1 MIKPIVYKY
10 TIPTRFSDL
19 DSYNHVN
26 FKHYFDFVINSR
38 LFYMQDRF
46 KLGLF
51 ELAEITG
58 IGFYATESQ
67 IKFLR
72 PIKGI
77 TNVEVESFVEEVVN
91 ESLLKIPFKI
101 FDKTSGKI
109 YSQGRIDFTIVDVKT
124 GWSTPIT
131 DKVTELLFEEIGE

>member
-1 MIKPIVYKY
+1 
-10 TIPTRFSDL
+10 
-19 DSYNHVN
+19 
-26 FKHYFDFVINSR
+26 
-38 LFYMQDRF
+38 MQDRF
-46 KLGLF
+46 KIGLF
-51 ELAEITG
+51 ELAQSTG
-58 IGFYATESQ
+58 VGFFATESQ

-77 TNVEVESFVEEVVN
+77 ANVEVESFVEEVVN

-101 FDKTSGKI
+101 FDNASGKI

-131 DKVTELLFEEIGE
+131 DNVTDLLFEEVDK